1 MDQEIKFH
9 SIRMHHAIA
18 GLVRD
23 NEDDPPMTDDE
34 VREYGRSWALSADEI
49 ESLVEIAKGPIGY

>member
-1 MDQEIKFH
+1 
-9 SIRMHHAIA
+9 MHHAIA